1 VVGER
6 MGHGEDVSLRMDNGP
21 REGGPEEMM
30 GPKEK
35 KVPMEMIGPLE
46 SLGGIQDQ
54 EEDNSHGR
62 KWGWGEELAQGKD
75 VVKQRMGQGKDV
87 YPTMDNGPGEGGP
100 KEIMGLE
107 KKMVLWGKDGTLEG
121 CGLGM
126 DYGWGKRWTWGED
139 GSLGKGCGMKMGP
152 RRR

>member
-1 VVGER
+1 